1 MLPPATEHEGLPG
14 PEAGDQVERDTRHV
28 VDADGRLP
36 GRPPPV
42 DLFSASHP
50 GEESEEYGQPSDRVE
65 GREEEA
71 NPGAGPEDVSPGI
84 GRDGHDGQF
93 VRVDQDDA
101 VLFSGPSARN
111 RADWLWIG
119 VLLSVMSASHS
130 IDC

>member
-1 MLPPATEHEGLPG
+1 M
-14 PEAGDQVERDTRHV
+14 RHAV
-28 VDADGRLP
+28 AANGRLP

-65 GREEEA
+65 GKEEQA

-101 VLFSGPSARN
+101 VHFLGPAGQEP
-111 RADWLWIG
+111 ADWLWIG
-119 VLLSVMSASHS
+119 VPLSVMSASLAQS
-130 IDC
+130 IADISRRRP